1 MISTSSKAWNC
12 CAVTE
17 HIIYSDLLCQWKEF
31 DNLKAPNVAKIS
43 IYYKNL
49 FSFQKKKR
57 EILGKCNRMG
67 EIKSSSCTQ
76 YTSMFLF
83 QMHAEHS
90 AFFLKFTFSFM
101 KFYFSP
107 GFTTLGRL
115 SFQSLLLCYCNLYH
129 TNLREY
135 FCCLGVQRYYSKTN
149 FVSVS
154 YQNSARG
161 VQKHREQ
168 SW

>member
-1 MISTSSKAWNC
+1 M
-12 CAVTE
+12 
-17 HIIYSDLLCQWKEF
+17 
-31 DNLKAPNVAKIS
+31 
-43 IYYKNL
+43 
-49 FSFQKKKR
+49 
-57 EILGKCNRMG
+57 LGKCNRMG

-83 QMHAEHS
+83 QMHVEHS

-149 FVSVS
+149 FVFSLTS
-154 YQNSARG
+154 
-161 VQKHREQ
+161 EQ
-168 SW
+168 CTRCSEAQEAKLVTEDFFF